1 MKTEL
6 YLEYESPLC
15 TTLEMAPAEILCS
28 SSESDENKSTE
39 SFGFDSDYL
48 LS

>member
-6 YLEYESPLC
+6 YFEYESPQC
-15 TTLEMAPAEILCS
+15 ATYEMTPAEILCS
-28 SSESDENKSTE
+28 SSIDPNQSTE
-39 SFGFDSDYL
+39 SFGLDSDYL

>member
-6 YLEYESPLC
+6 YFEYESPLC
-15 TTLEMAPAEILCS
+15 TTLEMTPAEILCS
-28 SSESDENKSTE
+28 SSDDDKDRNTE

>member
-6 YLEYESPLC
+6 YFEYESPLC

-28 SSESDENKSTE
+28 SSDEDKDTNTE